1 MKKKKFELT
10 LEEARIVD
18 NELYV
23 AQCRMGYINKLTVDA
38 PAPTDEQKEYKKLV
52 DGLRVKIGRFINKEV
67 IASSLEKD
75 DEFKQRTW
83 AK

>member
-23 AQCRMGYINKLTVDA
+23 AQCRMGYLNRLSADD
-38 PAPTDEQKEYKKLV
+38 PPPTEEQKEYKKLV
-52 DGLRVKIGRFINKEV
+52 DGLRVKIGRFVNQEV
-67 IASSLEKD
+67 IENSLKKENK
-75 DEFKQRTW
+75 FKQRTW
-83 AK
+83 VE

>member
-23 AQCRMGYINKLTVDA
+23 AQCRMGYINKFSVDD
-38 PAPTDEQKEYKKLV
+38 PPPSEEQKEYKKVV
-52 DGLRVKIGRFINKEV
+52 DGLRVKIGKFINREV
-67 IASSLEKD
+67 IESSLET
-75 DEFKQRTW
+75 ENQFKQRTW